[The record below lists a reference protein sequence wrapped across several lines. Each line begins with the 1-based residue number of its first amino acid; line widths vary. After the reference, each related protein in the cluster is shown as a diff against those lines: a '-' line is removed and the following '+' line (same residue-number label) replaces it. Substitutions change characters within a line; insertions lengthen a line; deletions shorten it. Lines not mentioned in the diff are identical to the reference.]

1 MKFTCCKCEHKFD
14 QSEMLSEERLC
25 YDCLDKDNDLSA
37 YITDFKTPQEEIASL
52 EDSVSYL
59 MEYCYYLEKIILK
72 EKWKDNESKYRQ
84 KFAELVETD
93 DSLKRFRLKEKSD
106 E

>member
-1 MKFTCCKCEHKFD
+1 MKFTCCECEHKFYP
-14 QSEMLSEERLC
+14 SEMLSEERLC
-25 YDCLDKDNDLSA
+25 YDCLDKDFTP
-37 YITDFKTPQEEIASL
+37 YFKTPQEEIASL

-72 EKWKDNESKYRQ
+72 EKWKENESKYRQ

-93 DSLKRFRLKEKSD
+93 DSLKRFRYKEKSD